1 MMDQPLTSYTQRR
14 EIRDEINRLIRIYIE
29 KCSCGAP
36 QPSWQDLK
44 LDQHRP
50 DCEFLIQMED
60 EQSQQQQPK
69 G

>member
-1 MMDQPLTSYTQRR
+1 MTPLTSFKQRR
-14 EIRDEINRLIRIYIE
+14 EIRDEINRLVRIYVE

-36 QPSWQDLK
+36 QPSYQDLK

-50 DCEFLIQMED
+50 DCLFLIVMED
-60 EQSQQQQPK
+60 EEAQRSQSK